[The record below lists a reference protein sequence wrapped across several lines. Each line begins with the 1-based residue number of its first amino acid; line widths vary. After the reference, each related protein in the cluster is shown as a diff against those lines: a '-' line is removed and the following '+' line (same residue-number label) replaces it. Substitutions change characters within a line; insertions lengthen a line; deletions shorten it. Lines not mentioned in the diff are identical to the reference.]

1 METITRVETFL
12 VAPRWL
18 FVRVETSGGL
28 VGWGEASCEG
38 RSEMVRTAVHQLAEY
53 LIGQDPFRI
62 EDHWQVMSKGSF
74 YRHGVILSSAV
85 AGLDQALWDLLGKSV
100 GLPVHVLLG
109 GPVRD
114 RVRVCCWVGGDE
126 PAEVADQIA
135 EVVEEGMTAV
145 KMNASG
151 RMKPLGTPASLQG
164 VFDRVAAARGVLGA
178 DRDVAVDLHGRF
190 TLATARRLARLLEP
204 LSPFFLE
211 EPVAPENSHLIG
223 QVVAST
229 VTPVSTG
236 ERLYTR
242 QEFLPVLQSGIAVA
256 QPDLSH
262 AGGISEVRR
271 IASLCEAFD
280 VALAPH
286 CPLGPSPWRPVCRW
300 PSPRRTTSSRSRAS
314 GSTTTRTPRCSTTWS
329 TGSRSGS
336 STATSSGSP
345 ARAWGSRST
354 RRVSGRRTGAGTP
367 GATPC
372 GATTT
377 AGSRNGE
384 SGRGLAYAQGDGDRA
399 GIVRGGRRGGGPG
412 PVRRRGRPGRGLSH
426 HAGRRARDR
435 AAGCRGA
442 RGMPRRGRDGRHAR
456 RGGGRRRGWGRLRG
470 EPGDHGGDQ
479 ARGGV
484 GPAGGA
490 GRLHAHGGVR
500 GARPGRGGGQAVPGL
515 GGRARVPHSPAP
527 ADA

>member
-38 RSEMVRTAVHQLAEY
+38 RSETVRTAVHQLAEY

-114 RVRVCCWVGGDE
+114 RVRVYCWVGGDE

-135 EVVEEGMTAV
+135 QVVEEGMTAV

-271 IASLCEAFD
+271 IASLCETFD

-286 CPLGPSPWRPVCRW
+286 CLLGPIALA
-300 PSPRRTTSSRSRAS
+300 SSLQVAF
-314 GSTTTRTPRCSTTWS
+314 
-329 TGSRSGS
+329 
-336 STATSSGSP
+336 
-345 ARAWGSRST
+345 
-354 RRVSGRRTGAGTP
+354 
-367 GATPC
+367 ATPNHLIQEQSI
-372 GATTT
+372 GIHYNEDAEVLDYVVD
-377 AGSRNGE
+377 RE
-384 SGRGLAYAQGDGDRA
+384 PFRFVDGHVERFT
-399 GIVRGGRRGGGPG
+399 G
-412 PVRRRGRPGRGLSH
+412 
-426 HAGRRARDR
+426 
-435 AAGCRGA
+435 
-442 RGMPRRGRDGRHAR
+442 
-456 RGGGRRRGWGRLRG
+456 
-470 EPGDHGGDQ
+470 
-479 ARGGV
+479 
-484 GPAGGA
+484 
-490 GRLHAHGGVR
+490 
-500 GARPGRGGGQAVPGL
+500 PGL
-515 GGRARVPHSPAP
+515 GIEVDEARVRE
-527 ADA
+527 ADRRGHAWRNPVWRHDDGGFAEW